1 MTYLNDKTSSLSVET
16 PAPGLATGA
25 PAGAEAGAAKIIE
38 GRSPWLLAWRR
49 LRRDR
54 AAMIALGVIGFIVL
68 LAIFAWVVVDITGH
82 GNLTQYRGASGA
94 SEGLTASGEP
104 VGPNQWF
111 WLGTDDQGRDLL
123 VRVAY
128 GARVSLFVGVV
139 ATALTVIG
147 GTVIGLAAGY
157 FGGLIDSLL
166 ARFMDW
172 LLAVP
177 FLLFAI
183 SLYSVVQFHP
193 ILGIIRPGL
202 PIVIVVLGF
211 FGWAS
216 VGRLV
221 RGQVLSIREK
231 EYIEAARALGAGPW
245 RIMFIDILP
254 NLLAPLIVYATLLI
268 PATIV
273 GEATLSFLG
282 VGVQPP
288 TADWGYMIS
297 TASSMFLYGPWWYL
311 VFPSVALLLTTL
323 AFNIFGDGVRDAFD
337 PRGDLYV

>member
-1 MTYLNDKTSSLSVET
+1 MTFNISPPAVTDAVTIT
-16 PAPGLATGA
+16 PV
-25 PAGAEAGAAKIIE
+25 GAEPGVAQKKIE
-38 GRSPWLLAWRR
+38 GKSPWVLAWRR
-49 LRRDR
+49 LRKDR
-54 AAMIALGVIGFIVL
+54 AAMIALGVIAFIIL
-68 LAIFAWVVVDITGH
+68 LAIGAPLVAAITGH
-82 GNLTQYRGASGA
+82 GNLVQYRGSTGPTEGMNASGQ
-94 SEGLTASGEP
+94 P
-104 VGPNQWF
+104 VGPSQWF
-111 WLGTDDQGRDLL
+111 WFGTDDQGRDLL
-123 VRVAY
+123 VRIAY

-139 ATALTVIG
+139 ATALTVAG

-157 FGGLIDSLL
+157 FGGLVDSLL

-202 PIVIVVLGF
+202 PIVIIVLGF

-231 EYIEAARALGAGPW
+231 EYIEAARALGARPW
-245 RIMFIDILP
+245 RIMFVDILP
-254 NLLAPLIVYATLLI
+254 NLLAPLIVYGTLLI

-282 VGVQPP
+282 VGVQAP
-288 TADWGYMIS
+288 TADWGFMIS
-297 TASSMFLYGPWWYL
+297 TASGMFLYGPWWYL
-311 VFPSVALLLTTL
+311 VFPSLALLLTTL

-337 PRGDLYV
+337 PRGDLYA